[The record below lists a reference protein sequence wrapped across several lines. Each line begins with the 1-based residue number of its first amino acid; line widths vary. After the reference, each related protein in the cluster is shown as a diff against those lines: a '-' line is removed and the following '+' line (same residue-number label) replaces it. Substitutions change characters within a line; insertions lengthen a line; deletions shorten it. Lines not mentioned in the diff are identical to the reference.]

1 MEELKDNIQKIKDLE
16 IQGATEIATF
26 GLKALDNYA
35 QTLKPNSRDEFFEKI
50 EYAGNLLSNIRP
62 TEPCLRNGIN
72 CVIKKSMEIQTLSIP
87 ALKNA
92 LNKYVD
98 TYCNFLLNANKK
110 IAEYGAR
117 RIITGSTILTHCHSS
132 AVIEI
137 LKKAHKD
144 GKDIKVI
151 ATETRP
157 KFQGHKTVKELLDF
171 GIDTTMIVDSAMRWI
186 VRHRPIDLILIGA
199 DAITVEGTILN
210 KIGSK
215 LLALVAKEHNIPFY
229 VAVTMLKYNPQS
241 EFGNLEII
249 EMRTKEEVFED
260 APPTLKILNP
270 AFETVS
276 RDLISAFIT
285 EIGVFP
291 PVLISEKF
299 ETYYPYLK
307 FQ

>member
-1 MEELKDNIQKIKDLE
+1 
-16 IQGATEIATF
+16 
-26 GLKALDNYA
+26 
-35 QTLKPNSRDEFFEKI
+35 
-50 EYAGNLLSNIRP
+50 
-62 TEPCLRNGIN
+62 
-72 CVIKKSMEIQTLSIP
+72 
-87 ALKNA
+87 
-92 LNKYVD
+92 
-98 TYCNFLLNANKK
+98 
-110 IAEYGAR
+110 
-117 RIITGSTILTHCHSS
+117 
-132 AVIEI
+132 
-137 LKKAHKD
+137 
-144 GKDIKVI
+144 
-151 ATETRP
+151 
-157 KFQGHKTVKELLDF
+157 
-171 GIDTTMIVDSAMRWI
+171 MIVDSAMRWI